1 MPTLFITILLM
12 AFGVAT
18 VHAEGETRIFHPAFH
33 SLQIHPETDD
43 MAPAI
48 IRLGSDDR
56 LTVSFD
62 ELAEERRQMR
72 YELLHCTSTWQP
84 DRLVASEYLRSG
96 FNEGIVDD
104 YAYSRAT
111 TVHYVNYRITVP
123 NAEMEPTL
131 SGNYLLRVYDESDP
145 DETLLTARFCVVEPL
160 ARIKAD
166 VTSRTDI
173 DRDRNHQQLS
183 VAVDVRNAAVNSPA
197 TDLRVVV
204 TQNSRTDNTVTLTA
218 PTSLAGS
225 TAVYDHQ
232 PQLIFPAG
240 NEYRRFETVSTRFPG
255 MGVDS
260 YMFASPLYHAALFTD
275 TPRSGEQYTYD
286 STQHGRYRVR
296 TVDSADPA
304 TEADY
309 VMTHFT
315 LDMPEIPGADI
326 YIDGDLT
333 LHRRD
338 AENRMMFNRA
348 TGLYECALLLKQG
361 SYNYIYL
368 TVPRDSIAGLT
379 APVEGDNYAT
389 DNEYL
394 ILVYHTPPGQRH
406 ERLIG
411 ATIITAGE

>member
-1 MPTLFITILLM
+1 MRTLFITILLL
-12 AFGVAT
+12 AFCVAT
-18 VHAEGETRIFHPAFH
+18 GRAEGETRIFHPAFH
-33 SLQIHPETDD
+33 SLQIYPEHND
-43 MAPAI
+43 MAPPI
-48 IRLGSDDR
+48 IRLGSADR
-56 LTVSFD
+56 LTISFD

-72 YELLHCTSTWQP
+72 YELLHCTAAWQP

-96 FNEGIVDD
+96 FNEGIVED

-111 TVHYVNYRITVP
+111 TVHYVNYRITIP

-131 SGNYLLRVYDESDP
+131 SGNYLLRVYDEYDP

-160 ARIKAD
+160 TRIKAD

-183 VAVDVRNAAVNSPA
+183 IAVDVRNASVSSPA

-204 TQNSRTDNTVTLTA
+204 IQNSRTDNAVTLTA
-218 PTSLAGS
+218 PTSLSGS

-232 PQLIFPAG
+232 PRLIFPAG

-260 YMFASPLYHAALFTD
+260 YMFASPLYHATLIPDA
-275 TPRSGEQYTYD
+275 PRSGQPYTYD
-286 STQHGRYRVR
+286 STQSGRYRVR
-296 TVDSADPA
+296 TSDSADAA

-315 LDMPEIPGADI
+315 LDMPEIPNADI

-333 LHRRD
+333 LHQRE
-338 AENRMMFNRA
+338 AESRMI
-348 TGLYECALLLKQG
+348 
-361 SYNYIYL
+361 YNL
-368 TVPRDSIAGLT
+368 S
-379 APVEGDNYAT
+379 
-389 DNEYL
+389 L
-394 ILVYHTPPGQRH
+394 IH
-406 ERLIG
+406 I
-411 ATIITAGE
+411 